1 MPLLCLVFLISRAT
15 RAHHQREKESRINDL
30 TRPIL
35 PTFCFSG
42 SCEEQP
48 LGMESNT
55 IPDGRLTS
63 SSVLNSGTPAKN
75 ARLRYSAGGP
85 WCAAESDSS
94 PYLQVDMGS
103 PHVACAIA
111 TQGNSKADQWVETY
125 QLQSST
131 DGTTWTDYKE
141 GGQVRVGYKTSR
153 CFGRVVSFFHG
164 HGL

>member
-1 MPLLCLVFLISRAT
+1 MFSFPNITCDLSASP
-15 RAHHQREKESRINDL
+15 EKERKQSKRSHEANS
-30 TRPIL
+30 
-35 PTFCFSG
+35 TFCMSG
-42 SCEEQP
+42 PCEEQA
-48 LGMESNT
+48 LGMENKH

-63 SSVLNSGTPAKN
+63 STVLNSGTPAKN

-85 WCAAESDSS
+85 WCAAESDLA
-94 PYLQVDMGS
+94 PYLQVDLGS
-103 PHVACAIA
+103 PHVVCAVA

-141 GGQVRVGYKTSR
+141 GGQVRVGHEIGR
-153 CFGRVVSFFHG
+153 FFERVVSSFHV